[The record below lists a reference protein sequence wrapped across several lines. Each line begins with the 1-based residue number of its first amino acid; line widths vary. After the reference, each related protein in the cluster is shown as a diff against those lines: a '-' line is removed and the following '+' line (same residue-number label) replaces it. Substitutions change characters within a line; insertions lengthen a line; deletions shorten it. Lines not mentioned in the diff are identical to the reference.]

1 MAEVVKVSKAAQ
13 KKCLVNWFLSCAVGG
28 NYENMHGTGFMYSML
43 PVVKELYP
51 NDVEKQKEV
60 LTRHITFINTEPEV
74 GTVIHGVT
82 IAMEE
87 QIAAGADCDADQVV
101 GLKSALMGPL
111 AGIGDSL
118 IQGIII
124 PILLALCIDLTKGGL
139 VIGPILYAVAV
150 YAIMIVCMWL
160 CFKLGYSKGGDAIV
174 DMMAKGT
181 LNRIMNAAGIVGCCV
196 MGGLIVKYVHIACA
210 LDFFIGKTEFNIQ
223 TTLFDAICPNLL
235 PLLLTLACVAGLRK
249 GKKSLSII
257 LMMVAFGIVFG
268 ALGIFSAGA

>member
-1 MAEVVKVSKAAQ
+1 MAELKRVSAAAQ
-13 KKCLVNWFLSCAVGG
+13 KRSILNWFLSCAVGG

-51 NDVEKQKEV
+51 NDTKTQQEV
-60 LTRHITFINTEPEV
+60 LTRHLTYINTEPEV

-124 PILLALCIDLTKGGL
+124 PILLALCIDMTNNGL
-139 VIGPILYAVAV
+139 VLGPVIYAVV
-150 YAIMIVCMWL
+150 LYAIMIGCMWL
-160 CFKLGYSKGGDAIV
+160 CFKLGYSKGGDAIADLMGRGV
-174 DMMAKGT
+174 LD
-181 LNRIMNAAGIVGCCV
+181 RIMNAAGIVGCCV
-196 MGGLIVKYVHIACA
+196 MGGLIASYVS
-210 LDFFIGKTEFNIQ
+210 IQ
-223 TTLFDAICPNLL
+223 CTLNFSISGTPFDVQTALFDAICPKLL
-235 PLLLTLACVAGLRK
+235 PLLLTLACVGLLKK
-249 GKKSLSII
+249 GKKSLTII
-257 LMMVAFGIVFG
+257 LGMVVFGIVFG
-268 ALGIFSAGA
+268 WLGVFGA